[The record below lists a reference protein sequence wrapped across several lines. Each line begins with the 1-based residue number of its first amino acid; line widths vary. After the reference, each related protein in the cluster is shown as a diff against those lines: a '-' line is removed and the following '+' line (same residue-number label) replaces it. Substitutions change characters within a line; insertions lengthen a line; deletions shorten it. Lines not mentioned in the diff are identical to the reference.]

1 MREQKL
7 KAFST
12 RPSVFDT
19 RLMRILDTVADGI
32 VVMDDTGRVL
42 MLNHACEEMFGYAAM
57 DVVGNDV
64 GVLMSPDHA
73 ELHQLFV
80 DHYIETNEKRIIGA
94 SREVSGRHRDGSE
107 IPIELSVGEAVTPEG
122 RQFIGVMRDLRAR
135 KIMES
140 RLAEAQSQLMQM
152 TRINAMDEMSAAIA
166 HELNQPLTAIT
177 LYLQALRRKY
187 ALALDSNADADVLEL
202 LDKAMRETNRAGKI
216 VQRVSQFIEKR
227 EPKRTPVALEPLID
241 DCIDLMTL
249 GYKATNVDVRRETPN
264 SGLIFNVDPVQIQQ
278 ILVNL
283 IRNGIETVQ
292 GQPIQA
298 VGISV
303 AVDAHDVKVSVSD
316 TGPGISPDLVPNL
329 FSAFTG
335 AKRQGLG
342 LGLTISRAIAQN
354 HGGDLT
360 VDPGGNGR
368 GATFTLRLPR
378 NDA

>member
-1 MREQKL
+1 MARGAGE
-7 KAFST
+7 
-12 RPSVFDT
+12 
-19 RLMRILDTVADGI
+19 GI
-32 VVMDDTGRVL
+32 
-42 MLNHACEEMFGYAAM
+42 
-57 DVVGNDV
+57 
-64 GVLMSPDHA
+64 
-73 ELHQLFV
+73 
-80 DHYIETNEKRIIGA
+80 
-94 SREVSGRHRDGSE
+94 
-107 IPIELSVGEAVTPEG
+107 
-122 RQFIGVMRDLRAR
+122 
-135 KIMES
+135 
-140 RLAEAQSQLMQM
+140 
-152 TRINAMDEMSAAIA
+152 
-166 HELNQPLTAIT
+166 
-177 LYLQALRRKY
+177 
-187 ALALDSNADADVLEL
+187 DA
-202 LDKAMRETNRAGKI
+202 
-216 VQRVSQFIEKR
+216 FIEKR